1 MTCLDSTMRDVWRVH
16 AGLAGENDLVS
27 CGAPNIVHIEKSC
40 LFLQQK
46 LFQEVFKGCE
56 IVECPEFAGKHI
68 LKSPTSQRFVSISG

>member
-1 MTCLDSTMRDVWRVH
+1 MTCLDSTMRNVRRVH
-16 AGLAGENDLVS
+16 AGLAGENYLVS

-40 LFLQQK
+40 S